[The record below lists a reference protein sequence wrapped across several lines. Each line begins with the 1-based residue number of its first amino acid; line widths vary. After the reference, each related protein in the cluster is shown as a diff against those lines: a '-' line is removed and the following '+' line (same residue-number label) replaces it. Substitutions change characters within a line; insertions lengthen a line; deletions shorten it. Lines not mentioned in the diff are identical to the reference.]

1 MFKKKY
7 EIVEIWECE
16 WDKLIKDNSFVREF
30 VKNQDIKAPIE
41 ARDALFGGR
50 TNAFKLFHT
59 KKEDETIKYYDI
71 TSLYPFLQKYKRYPI
86 NHPKIISDNFQTI
99 EHYFGLAKIRILP
112 PKKLNIPILPM
123 KINGKLIF
131 TLCCKCAEE
140 NIKLC
145 VHNDNERCL
154 EGTWC
159 TPEILKA
166 IEYHYK
172 IFKIYEVWHFENTDC
187 FNKDTKSGGIF
198 TEYIHTFLKMKQ
210 EASGFPLNVKSTEE
224 QNIYIKEYFENEDI
238 LLESSNIV
246 KNPGIRKVSKIMLN
260 SLWGR
265 FGMNTNKTKM
275 ILITE
280 PSEFFR
286 LISDKRYVIMS
297 LNFPN
302 EKVVQVFY
310 NEIKKMHYGCNTNN
324 IVLAAFVTCY
334 ARLELFK
341 YLILLNERLLYC
353 DTDSIIFISKNGFY
367 EPKLGNFLG
376 DFTDE
381 LEDDSI
387 YEFLSLGPKNYGYVT
402 VNGKQSCTVK
412 GFTLNYIA
420 SLYINFNSMKQILH
434 EDFNKKIFVPQC
446 KIVRDKNNW
455 ELFTDYINK
464 EYGFVY
470 DKRILNKDFSTSIY
484 CYDCRAKFMWK
495 NLFSIKDFEQYSRI
509 HFSCSK
515 ENSLLFFRMAT

>member
-71 TSLYPFLQKYKRYPI
+71 TSLYPFVQKYKRYPI

-99 EHYFGLAKIRILP
+99 EHYFGLAKIRISP

-140 NIKLC
+140 NNKLC

-210 EASGFPLNVKSTEE
+210 EASGFPSNVKSTEE

-260 SLWGR
+260 SEFKKGLDEIDDLNN
-265 FGMNTNKTKM
+265 FQENLLIFDDLMNECQNDKD
-275 ILITE
+275 ILHLFTRG
-280 PSEFFR
+280 SHHKN
-286 LISDKRYVIMS
+286 ISTILLTQNLFNNGKYSRTMS
-297 LNFPN
+297 LNC
-302 EKVVQVFY
+302 
-310 NEIKKMHYGCNTNN
+310 H
-324 IVLAAFVTCY
+324 
-334 ARLELFK
+334 
-341 YLILLNERLLYC
+341 YLIIFNNPRDKSQISYLSQEMFPLN
-353 DTDSIIFISKNGFY
+353 SKFLIEAY
-367 EPKLGNFLG
+367 EDATSKP
-376 DFTDE
+376 
-381 LEDDSI
+381 
-387 YEFLSLGPKNYGYVT
+387 YGYILIDNT
-402 VNGKQSCTVK
+402 QICDENLRIKTNITGK
-412 GFTLNYIA
+412 NIIYIR
-420 SLYINFNSMKQILH
+420 K
-434 EDFNKKIFVPQC
+434 
-446 KIVRDKNNW
+446 
-455 ELFTDYINK
+455 
-464 EYGFVY
+464 
-470 DKRILNKDFSTSIY
+470 
-484 CYDCRAKFMWK
+484 
-495 NLFSIKDFEQYSRI
+495 
-509 HFSCSK
+509 
-515 ENSLLFFRMAT
+515 

>member
-1 MFKKKY
+1 M
-7 EIVEIWECE
+7 
-16 WDKLIKDNSFVREF
+16 
-30 VKNQDIKAPIE
+30 
-41 ARDALFGGR
+41 
-50 TNAFKLFHT
+50 
-59 KKEDETIKYYDI
+59 
-71 TSLYPFLQKYKRYPI
+71 
-86 NHPKIISDNFQTI
+86 
-99 EHYFGLAKIRILP
+99 AKIRILP

-210 EASGFPLNVKSTEE
+210 EASGFPSNVKSTEE

-402 VNGKQSCTVK
+402 VNGKHSCTVK

-455 ELFTDYINK
+455 ELFTDYLNK

-470 DKRILNKDFSTSIY
+470 DKRILNKDFTTKPY
-484 CYDCRAKFMWK
+484 GF
-495 NLFSIKDFEQYSRI
+495 
-509 HFSCSK
+509 
-515 ENSLLFFRMAT
+515 